1 MTAYHN
7 KLYSNIIPIPSM
19 ISTLILA
26 FLASLLTVIQILLI
40 LFRNEGICLNEGC
53 TIVDSLATV
62 PPIIFNIV
70 GLLFFQ
76 GIFWGGWLARKRSPW
91 LMAAVKVM
99 LLAGMASEG
108 VLTAFQYSVAEIFC
122 SYCLIIFAF
131 VVFLNLSIGFRQLAS
146 GLLIFFAVFLAF
158 SSLKFQPGNQSG
170 HISLKK
176 GTYGARLVAGKG
188 LEFYLFF
195 SSSCPHCETIIE
207 TLRCRTGYSI
217 SFQPVKEIEGF
228 DFPGLQLAPDYSA
241 AVNRNF
247 LMSIG
252 IEEIPVLLVKEGAD
266 DVKILQG
273 ERKIREYLDQK
284 CPEDRPAASID
295 FLGTSTNSEDFSMKQ
310 EGEDSCSAIKDCSS
324 PSSSPGT
331 N

>member
-19 ISTLILA
+19 KSTLSLA
-26 FLASLLTVIQILLI
+26 FLGSLLTVVQILLI

-53 TIVDSLATV
+53 KIVDSLTTV
-62 PPIIFNIV
+62 PPIVFNIM

-91 LMAAVKVM
+91 LMAAVKVL
-99 LLAGMASEG
+99 LLAGMAGEG

-146 GLLIFFAVFLAF
+146 GLLIFFAVFIAF

-170 HISLKK
+170 DILLKR
-176 GTYGARLVAGKG
+176 GTYGTRLAAGKG
-188 LEFYLFF
+188 PEFFLFF
-195 SSSCPHCETIIE
+195 SSSCPHCENIIE
-207 TLRCRTGYSI
+207 TLKCRTGYSI
-217 SFQPVKEIEGF
+217 SFQPVEEIEGF
-228 DFPGLQLAPDYSA
+228 NFPGLQLAPDYSA
-241 AVNRNF
+241 VVNRNF

-252 IEEIPVLLVKEGAD
+252 IEEIPVLLVKEGAN

-273 ERKIREYLDQK
+273 ERKIHEYLDQK
-284 CPEDRPAASID
+284 CPEDRPAANTTLFGTSANGGD
-295 FLGTSTNSEDFSMKQ
+295 FLKKQ
-310 EGEDSCSAIKDCSS
+310 EVEDSCSALKDCSS
-324 PSSSPGT
+324 P
-331 N
+331 